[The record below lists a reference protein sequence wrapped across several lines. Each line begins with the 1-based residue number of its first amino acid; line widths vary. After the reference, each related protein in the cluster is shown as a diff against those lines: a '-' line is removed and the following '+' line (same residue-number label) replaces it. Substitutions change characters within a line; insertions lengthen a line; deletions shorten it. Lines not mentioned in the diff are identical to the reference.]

1 MIYYGF
7 FDAAFDETAGT
18 YDRTYNSGD
27 FTGYFEKFIGSGVCV
42 YNNPDSFKV
51 SISGTNTIVT
61 SGYLFIRGYWL
72 KNDSDYTISF
82 TGVGD
87 GVYAVYAK
95 LNLGAR
101 LIELGQ
107 MAKAESYSD
116 TLILAYVTI
125 TSGVLSVQDT
135 RYNADICG
143 VIDAVGSLSTKIE
156 YAINYIDTGIESK
169 LQQIEQ
175 DLQNQSDIINSKLDE
190 ANSLIAKIAP
200 PPIGT
205 VKFSASS
212 TIEDGWLKCDGSFVS
227 ESEYPELVA
236 ALGKLIPSGDKFK
249 LISNGEIGTGITN
262 GVLYDSRMWVYSWST
277 QKLYGV
283 DVEGEQPIKEIAIT
297 CDDTYFPNLQN
308 PNTGNPLALSIVSDF
323 EGGYKMFLC
332 QIIGD
337 VTVSTTPYT
346 DKSKVL
352 FFVGDMS
359 SDSNNIALTRPFAEI
374 DAITSKEIINT
385 SAIPYVVSRLENG
398 EVKYYA
404 FSSKKED
411 SEDNVRYVE
420 LGFSLRWGKSNL
432 ENAEIIANS
441 VSYDTNVEKN
451 QNSFSYYGY
460 SRKNQDELVML
471 VDYDAGVTN
480 LYAGI
485 VSFNDRIFNT
495 PTFKHN
501 LGFPSLPSIKINL
514 PIAGQNKT
522 LISVV
527 LTEESLFYVTSGG
540 EFLKSTLGDISLPS
554 GAKVFKDGACYLWGK
569 DMFFIF
575 VGTGIIFS
583 RTLETGSFGYLDT
596 TSVMGQITQGGYIDY
611 SQDEGTLYI
620 MGQDTT
626 NKVKVAKIV
635 LNTLYDY
642 ANDGAWLP
650 LIASDGVPAY
660 IKAIGEPPEPEPIQ
674 VTFSEIIL
682 SPKSDIGLPNFSSI
696 FTILV
701 DGNPMPIGSEITFLQ
716 FVNVKMTALQDYTNS
731 NEKPLEF
738 AVSFSQGGLEFPI
751 IGRVIAVGEKVV
763 KGEVIE
769 VQFDMQ
775 SAYNYLNAGSN
786 PVYYITEVLQN
797 N

>member
-125 TSGVLSVQDT
+125 TSGVLSVQYT

-212 TIEDGWLKCDGSFVS
+212 TIEDGWLKCDGSFIS
-227 ESEYPELVA
+227 ESQYPELVA
-236 ALGKLIPSGDKFK
+236 ALGKLTPSGDKFK
-249 LISNGEIGTGITN
+249 LIDYVGEIPSTGVTN
-262 GVLYDSRMWVYSWST
+262 FVLFEDYLWTFCLSNKT
-277 QKLYGV
+277 LYGIPV
-283 DVEGEQPIKEIAIT
+283 NSGQLKTINIT
-297 CDDTYFPNLQN
+297 CDDTRFNNFKP
-308 PNTGNPLALSIVSDF
+308 TSFENPLALSIFASKTK
-323 EGGYKMFLC
+323 EGAKMFLS
-332 QIIGD
+332 QIIKDNYIQPINSTYLQYFESLKNVTTTSFLDALLIFGAD
-337 VTVSTTPYT
+337 FISSTSTINVSRPFETIKQSEAQTEESGVYLNYVSNTVSTY
-346 DKSKVL
+346 SY
-352 FFVGDMS
+352 
-359 SDSNNIALTRPFAEI
+359 LT
-374 DAITSKEIINT
+374 
-385 SAIPYVVSRLENG
+385 
-398 EVKYYA
+398 
-404 FSSKKED
+404 
-411 SEDNVRYVE
+411 
-420 LGFSLRWGKSNL
+420 
-432 ENAEIIANS
+432 
-441 VSYDTNVEKN
+441 
-451 QNSFSYYGY
+451 
-460 SRKNQDELVML
+460 
-471 VDYDAGVTN
+471 
-480 LYAGI
+480 
-485 VSFNDRIFNT
+485 
-495 PTFKHN
+495 
-501 LGFPSLPSIKINL
+501 LP
-514 PIAGQNKT
+514 
-522 LISVV
+522 
-527 LTEESLFYVTSGG
+527 YVTS
-540 EFLKSTLGDISLPS
+540 IN
-554 GAKVFKDGACYLWGK
+554 KDGKEIYYCAIGSYIRLTYSTQTKRASYDGKGICALEWNEENTECDTVNTGKNGDNLAGRAGFSDKNKGEIVVMSYSISTNTIYEDKYYVRSFPNGIFDGYGENDSWNTPSSNIPMNIAGYDITLAAFNLEKINTISKLSDTSKTIPLIDVPNAARIFLDAGIYLFDK
-569 DMFFIF
+569 DMYFIF
-575 VGTGIIFS
+575 VGTGLVFS
-583 RTLETGSFGYLDT
+583 RTFNSTNDIGYLDT
-596 TSVMGQITQGGYIDY
+596 TSVMGVVNQYGDLRYDDQTGV
-611 SQDEGTLYI
+611 LYI

-626 NKVKVAKIV
+626 NKIKVVKIV

-650 LIASDGVPAY
+650 LIASDGVPAW
-660 IKAIGEPPEPEPIQ
+660 IKA
-674 VTFSEIIL
+674 
-682 SPKSDIGLPNFSSI
+682 K
-696 FTILV
+696 
-701 DGNPMPIGSEITFLQ
+701 
-716 FVNVKMTALQDYTNS
+716 
-731 NEKPLEF
+731 
-738 AVSFSQGGLEFPI
+738 
-751 IGRVIAVGEKVV
+751 
-763 KGEVIE
+763 EVE
-769 VQFDMQ
+769 
-775 SAYNYLNAGSN
+775 
-786 PVYYITEVLQN
+786 
-797 N
+797 